1 MFTQMK
7 DHLAKQLAEIKANG
21 LYKVERTII
30 TPQSS
35 AIRIAERSGKVLNF
49 CANNY
54 LGLSDNPRLISAAKK
69 AMDSHGFG
77 MSSVRFICG
86 AQDLHRELEKAI
98 ARYFHTEDT
107 ILYAAC
113 FDANGGVFEPLLT
126 DQDAIISDSLNHASI
141 IDGVRL
147 CKAKRYRYA
156 NADMAELE
164 KIGLLDKPHTS
175 AGRIPSAQGY
185 RYYVDELL
193 NYNDISMQ
201 EIKYIQTQ
209 LATKV
214 NQIEDLTKIAT
225 STLSEITHYTSV
237 GIGPRVASQN
247 IEEVK
252 FVLLGSRLL
261 MAIILTES
269 GLIKETII
277 KFDEDVTQEQVDT
290 ITYLFNNKL
299 KGKPLTQIDKPMEE
313 YMHSEMSS
321 VLNVVKPVLEQ
332 LNKAINEDTPI
343 YMEGANKSFD
353 LPEFKSLDI
362 AKNFVNILDT
372 DKTKQMIDVLN
383 SDDNQDEINVYI
395 GDENVDEALKDFS
408 IITFK
413 HKEEGK
419 DLGTIA
425 IIGPTR
431 MDYSK
436 VISAMK
442 YISKKLGENSETPK
456 LDNPNS
462 KERKD
467 DDNG

>member
-1 MFTQMK
+1 MLDNRKKKILQAIVEEYIET
-7 DHLAKQLAEIKANG
+7 AEPVSSKSI
-21 LYKVERTII
+21 VEKHGIDY
-30 TPQSS
+30 SS
-35 AIRIAERSGKVLNF
+35 ATIRN
-49 CANNY
+49 
-54 LGLSDNPRLISAAKK
+54 
-69 AMDSHGFG
+69 
-77 MSSVRFICG
+77 
-86 AQDLHRELEKAI
+86 
-98 ARYFHTEDT
+98 
-107 ILYAAC
+107 
-113 FDANGGVFEPLLT
+113 
-126 DQDAIISDSLNHASI
+126 
-141 IDGVRL
+141 
-147 CKAKRYRYA
+147 
-156 NADMAELE
+156 DMAELE

-332 LNKAINEDTPI
+332 LNKAINDDAPI

-442 YISKKLGENSETPK
+442 FISKKLNEKNKNMLDKGKETE
-456 LDNPNS
+456 D
-462 KERKD
+462 E
-467 DDNG
+467 